1 MNLSELI
8 LSTVPE
14 EQRSKPSGVISDQ
27 LLDSL
32 RQVESSGGINVGPN
46 PKSGAVGPY
55 QHIPGTVKMLSTRY
69 GKYDPY
75 DEKQSRERTKQYL
88 ESLVDYNKGD
98 VRAALAQ
105 YGGHITKDPTG
116 YVNQVMGGVEDQ
128 SGDLSRLILQAA
140 SETPEAE
147 AKPQTSAPRPSKVAD
162 IGRAIMRGGIFQ
174 PEVIKEAAT
183 AIPNAVREK
192 LFGQAPEE
200 QQATEPFIKT
210 LGKSAAG
217 FIDTAAGVVPAVAG
231 GLTYAGARALG
242 QTPEQASEYQQKV
255 ISATDKPL
263 GKAFGIT
270 EESAYKNEATTRLM
284 NFIGKNMDK
293 GADWISQKTGMPK
306 QDVLSIMESGSFAV
320 PSVAGKTAGFVKR
333 KAGPTIAE
341 WQKEMGAAPGMETQ
355 FKAAKGEA
363 PFASVGAAGA
373 TPEATV
379 KSYIDMLPPQ
389 MAEQLRNVP
398 AREIN
403 LDALK
408 RHVEAT
414 SLPVEVPLTR
424 GQATQHGA
432 YISEEMNFRGKNPEY
447 AARFNQQNQALV
459 DNLQA
464 IRDIAAPDVYATRP
478 IESGEALIKAY
489 KDIDAVR
496 TANIDD
502 LYGKLR
508 DAAGGDFPIDA
519 QAFVKNADSL
529 LKKELK
535 TEFVPPS
542 IQKQLEAFRNGEPM
556 SFEQFEAMR
565 TNLAAEMRKAER
577 SGDGNAKAA
586 ASVIRQA
593 LEDLPLSGGA
603 QQLKPLADAARAAA
617 KERFD
622 ALKADTAMNA
632 AVNDV
637 VKADDF
643 INKFVVRGKKS
654 DIENMVKNLGEG
666 SQAHQTMSSGVVN
679 WLTGKAGITEGRGNF
694 TQAGYNKAL
703 ATLNEKLG
711 LLVNPE
717 AAQHLRTLGNVSHY
731 TQYQPK
737 GSYVNNSNTLTA
749 AISNKVAGAAETAL
763 NVVGGGKVGLP
774 IGSMIRGAAQRAK
787 QGKEIERTLRP
798 AAGTKLKDIG
808 RM

>member
-1 MNLSELI
+1 MATLADLWDSAP
-8 LSTVPE
+8 S
-14 EQRSKPSGVISDQ
+14 SGV
-27 LLDSL
+27 
-32 RQVESSGGINVGPN
+32 NVQGLN
-46 PKSGAVGPY
+46 ADLADRVGQAAIAY
-55 QHIPGTVKMLSTRY
+55 RERY
-69 GKYDPY
+69 GKELPIT
-75 DEKQSRERTKQYL
+75 SGVRT
-88 ESLVDYNKGD
+88 
-98 VRAALAQ
+98 
-105 YGGHITKDPTG
+105 P
-116 YVNQVMGGVEDQ
+116 
-128 SGDLSRLILQAA
+128 
-140 SETPEAE
+140 
-147 AKPQTSAPRPSKVAD
+147 
-162 IGRAIMRGGIFQ
+162 
-174 PEVIKEAAT
+174 
-183 AIPNAVREK
+183 
-192 LFGQAPEE
+192 E
-200 QQATEPFIKT
+200 QQAALQASGNKYPVAAP
-210 LGKSAAG
+210 GKSKHQYGNAVDIGGNVPDSFLKEFGLHRPMGSKDPVHIEADPKFAPKEKFAPKATATLADLWEATPATTGVEPKAGDKGFFEAVKPTDVAAG
-217 FIDTAAGVVPAVAG
+217 GVLGAARKIFGPAAAAIGDIAVQAPGAIAG
-231 GLTYAGARALG
+231 QAAYASSRASG
-242 QTPEQASEYQQKV
+242 RTPEEATQFAQQVQQK
-255 ISATDKPL
+255 ISPRPQAI
-263 GKAFGIT
+263 GEISG
-270 EESAYKNEATTRLM
+270 TTQEPGYQAIQGAAKY
-284 NFIGKNMDK
+284 IGENIDK
-293 GADWISQKTGMPK
+293 GIDWLSQKLGMPK
-306 QDVLSIMESGSFAV
+306 EDVANIAGSLSLAAPEITALSKAK
-320 PSVAGKTAGFVKR
+320 VAEVKPTL
-333 KAGPTIAE
+333 KA
-341 WQKEMGAAPGMETQ
+341 WKEELGAAPGMEAQ

-379 KSYIDMLPPQ
+379 QNYINMLPPQ
-389 MAEQLRNVP
+389 LAEQLRNVP

-403 LDALK
+403 VDALK
-408 RHVEAT
+408 RHVEAS

-432 YISEEMNFRGKNPEY
+432 YISEEMNLRGKNPEY

-489 KDIDAVR
+489 KDIDSAR
-496 TANIDD
+496 TKNINE
-502 LYGKLR
+502 LYTKLR

-529 LKKELK
+529 LKKDLK
-535 TEFVPPS
+535 TEFVPAS
-542 IQKQLEAFRNGEPM
+542 IEKQLEAFRKGEPM

-565 TNLAAEMRKAER
+565 TNLAAEMRKAQR
-577 SGDGNAKAA
+577 SGDGNAERA

-603 QQLKPLADAARAAA
+603 KDLKPLADAARSAA

-622 ALKADTAMNA
+622 ALKADSAMNA
-632 AVNDV
+632 AVNDA

-643 INKFVVRGKKS
+643 VNKFVVRGKKS
-654 DIENMVKNLGEG
+654 DIETMVKNLGEG

-679 WLTGKAGITEGRGNF
+679 WLTNKAGITEGRGNF

-703 ATLNEKLG
+703 ATLDEKLG

-749 AISNKVAGAAETAL
+749 AIASKAANAAETAL

-808 RM
+808 KM